1 MRIRE
6 ALPLFE
12 RHLESERRLS
22 KHTVAAYVGDLRQL
36 EAFLEREREFDL
48 DELSKSELRQWFASL
63 AADHSARTMARKLG
77 SVRALFR
84 FLVRSGRAKEDPARA
99 MRMPKIAKNLPL
111 FLSAETMERVLTEPF
126 EGFDSEIEG
135 LRDRAIL
142 EVLYGSG
149 LRVGEVERLDVADVD
164 FAAGVLLVE
173 GKGKK
178 ERRTPFGEPARLAL
192 GRYLER
198 RSELGPK
205 GDGERALF
213 VAARGGRLGARRI
226 QELVRRVGILAAGRG
241 DLHPHAL
248 RHSAA
253 THMLEGGADL
263 RAIQDFLGHESVAT
277 TERYTHLTLGKLFE
291 VVDRAHPL
299 ARAPRATEDATERR
313 ASEPRSRGR
322 VSLVE
327 REEE

>member
-1 MRIRE
+1 MRIRDV
-6 ALPLFE
+6 LPAFE
-12 RHLESERRLS
+12 RHLLHERRLS
-22 KHTVAAYVGDLRQL
+22 KHTALAYVGDLQQL
-36 EAFLEREREFDL
+36 ETFLETDRVFDL
-48 DELSKSELRQWFASL
+48 RELSKAELRHWFAAL
-63 AADHSARTMARKLG
+63 AEDHSSRTLARKLG

-84 FLVRSGRAKEDPARA
+84 YLVRSGHVQEDPARA
-99 MRMPKIAKNLPL
+99 MRMPKVSRNLPL
-111 FLSAETMERVLTEPF
+111 FLNAETVERVLTEPF
-126 EGFDSEIEG
+126 DGRESEVEA

-149 LRVGEVERLDVADVD
+149 LRVGEVERLDVVDVD
-164 FAAGVLLVE
+164 FVAGVLLVL

-178 ERRTPFGEPARLAL
+178 ERRTPFGDPARNAL
-192 GRYLER
+192 ERYLER
-198 RSELGPK
+198 RAELRPRGN
-205 GDGERALF
+205 GERALF
-213 VAARGGRLGARRI
+213 VSARGGRFGARRI
-226 QELVRRVGILAAGRG
+226 QELVRRAGVLAAGRG

-299 ARAPRATEDATERR
+299 AGVAPRSSARSPSPEAGPSAEPGSFEDE
-313 ASEPRSRGR
+313 
-322 VSLVE
+322 
-327 REEE
+327 

>member
-12 RHLESERRLS
+12 RHLASERRLS
-22 KHTVAAYVGDLRQL
+22 QHTVAAYLGDLRQL
-36 EAFLEREREFDL
+36 DAFLGQQREFSI
-48 DELSKSELRQWFASL
+48 EEVSKTELRQWFAALSP
-63 AADHSARTMARKLG
+63 DHTARSMARKLG

-84 FLVRSGRAKEDPARA
+84 FLVRSGLATEDPARA
-99 MRMPKIAKNLPL
+99 MRMPRISKNLPL
-111 FLSAETMERVLTEPF
+111 FLDAESMERVLVEPF
-126 EGFDSEIEG
+126 EGKESDVAA

-149 LRVGEVERLDVADVD
+149 LRVGEVVRLDLPDVD
-164 FAAGVLLVE
+164 FAAGVLHVE

-178 ERRTPFGEPARLAL
+178 ERRTPFGEPARVAL
-192 GRYLER
+192 ERYLER
-198 RSELGPK
+198 RAELTPK
-205 GDGERALF
+205 GDGEAALF

-226 QELVRRVGILAAGRG
+226 QELVRRAGLLSVGRG

-299 ARAPRATEDATERR
+299 ADGARKSATTPSPDAAGR
-313 ASEPRSRGR
+313 PRGR
-322 VSLVE
+322 G
-327 REEE
+327 